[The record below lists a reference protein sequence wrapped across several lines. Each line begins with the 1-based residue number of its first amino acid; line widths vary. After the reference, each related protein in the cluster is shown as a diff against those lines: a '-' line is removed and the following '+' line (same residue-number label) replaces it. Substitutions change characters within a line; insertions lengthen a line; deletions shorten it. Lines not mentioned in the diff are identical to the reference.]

1 MKINGYTSTLQKL
14 QKLKKSQKSQKLLNV
29 VSYRK
34 SKYYYDNKVGITITK
49 FIKEYVT
56 INKLEISNKV
66 EQNKQLEQNN
76 KIEL

>member
-1 MKINGYTSTLQKL
+1 M
-14 QKLKKSQKSQKLLNV
+14 QKLKKSQKLLNV
-29 VSYRK
+29 VGYRK

-49 FIKEYVT
+49 FIKEYVST

-76 KIEL
+76 KIELY